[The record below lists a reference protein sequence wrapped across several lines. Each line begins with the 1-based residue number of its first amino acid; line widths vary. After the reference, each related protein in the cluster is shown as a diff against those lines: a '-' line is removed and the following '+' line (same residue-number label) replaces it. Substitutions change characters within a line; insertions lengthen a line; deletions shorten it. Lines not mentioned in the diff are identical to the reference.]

1 MTIRMFEVGGCVR
14 DELLGLKPKDID
26 YAIEITHAPAY
37 SVEEAFGVMTHWL
50 ESQGFKIFL
59 RSPEYGTI
67 RARLPE
73 SVGKSGGYDFVLCR
87 KDGPSSDGRRPDYI
101 EVGTLRDDLMR
112 RDFTVNALAREIF
125 PDENFRRDTVVHD
138 LQSGLHDLSEKR
150 LRFVGDPMERL
161 REDGLRA
168 LRAIRFHITK
178 GFEFAPETFKAL
190 LNRETATLLAGCS
203 EERKREELER
213 CFAHDS
219 RATCDVLFHMLPLEL
234 VDAIFTGDLR
244 LMPTMKKGGK

>member
-26 YAIEITHAPAY
+26 YAVEISHSPAY
-37 SVEEAFGVMTHWL
+37 TVEEAFGVMTHWL
-50 ESQGFKIFL
+50 EERGFKIFL

-73 SVGKSGGYDFVLCR
+73 GTNRTGGYDFVLCR
-87 KDGPSSDGRRPDYI
+87 KDGPSSDGRRPDYVN
-101 EVGTLRDDLMR
+101 VGTLRDDLMR
-112 RDFTVNALAREIF
+112 RDFTVNALAREIY
-125 PDENFRRDTVVHD
+125 PDEGFRRDPLVHD
-138 LQSGLHDLSEKR
+138 LQSGLHDLRERR
-150 LRFVGDPMERL
+150 LRFVGDPIERL

-168 LRAIRFHITK
+168 LRAIRFKITK
-178 GFEFAPETFKAL
+178 GFEFHRDTLAAL
-190 LNRETATLLAGCS
+190 LNPETATLLAGCS
-203 EERKREELER
+203 EERKREELDK
-213 CFAHDS
+213 CFAHDT